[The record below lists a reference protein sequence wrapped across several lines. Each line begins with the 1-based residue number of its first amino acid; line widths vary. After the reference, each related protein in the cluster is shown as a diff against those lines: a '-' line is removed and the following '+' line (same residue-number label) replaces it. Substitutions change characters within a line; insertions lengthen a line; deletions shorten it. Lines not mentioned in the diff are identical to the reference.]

1 LVPLRCF
8 LVLLGVLL
16 VKKTLEDEQYVFI
29 KAYKLTVFEILIN
42 FFCIA
47 IYCVSAL
54 SLHIESTDSMIT
66 KVSITKIA
74 STGALRPSSPI
85 LIALKWAPTFLEPR
99 IIVILDLDDV
109 LQAA

>member
-1 LVPLRCF
+1 M
-8 LVLLGVLL
+8 
-16 VKKTLEDEQYVFI
+16 
-29 KAYKLTVFEILIN
+29 
-42 FFCIA
+42 
-47 IYCVSAL
+47 SAL

-99 IIVILDLDDV
+99 MNYTYIIVILDLDVV